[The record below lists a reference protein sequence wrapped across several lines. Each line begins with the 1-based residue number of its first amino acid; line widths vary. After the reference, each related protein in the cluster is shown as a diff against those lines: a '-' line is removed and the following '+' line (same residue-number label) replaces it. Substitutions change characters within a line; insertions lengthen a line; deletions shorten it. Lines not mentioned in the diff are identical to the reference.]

1 MSKGVTMKIKRNYKD
16 STFRKL
22 FNDKERL
29 IELYNALS
37 GSNYSKDT
45 EIEII
50 TFDDAIM
57 GNRKGDVVFQIDGK
71 IIVFMEHQSTIN
83 PNMPL
88 RVLIYIA
95 KEYEKEYFGKDIY
108 SKKRVMIPTP
118 EAYVFYNGTED
129 APVTKTL
136 KLSDSYIKKCDKMS
150 LEVKVDVININHE
163 KGAKILKRCKTL
175 NDYSLLIHTIREKEQ
190 NGKELDIAIE
200 ETIIE
205 FINQGILV
213 EFLKENGGEIMSF
226 LFEELTREECEA
238 IREQDGYF
246 RGKEE
251 GIKETSI
258 LIAKKMKEKGEDLEK
273 IALYTNLSVEEIENA

>member
-1 MSKGVTMKIKRNYKD
+1 MKIKRNYKD

-22 FNDKERL
+22 FNDKEKL

-37 GSNYSKDT
+37 GSNYGSDV

-50 TFDDAIM
+50 TLENAIM
-57 GNRKGDVVFQIDGK
+57 GDRKGDVVFRIDGK

-88 RVLIYIA
+88 RILIYIA
-95 KEYEKEYFGKDIY
+95 KEYEKEFFSKDIY

-118 EAYVFYNGTED
+118 EVYVFYNGTEE
-129 APVTKTL
+129 APISETL
-136 KLSDSYIKKCDKMS
+136 KLSDSYLKKCGKMS

-163 KGAKILKRCKTL
+163 KGAEILKQCKTL
-175 NDYSLLIHTIREKEQ
+175 NDYSLLIHTIREKEE
-190 NGKELDIAIE
+190 NGKQLDVAIE
-200 ETIIE
+200 ETIKE
-205 FINQGILV
+205 FIKQGILV

-251 GIKETSI
+251 GIKEGIKETSV
-258 LIAKKMKEKGEDLEK
+258 LIAKKMKEKGEDIEK
-273 IALYTNLSVEEIENA
+273 IILYTGLSVEDIENL

>member
-1 MSKGVTMKIKRNYKD
+1 
-16 STFRKL
+16 
-22 FNDKERL
+22 
-29 IELYNALS
+29 
-37 GSNYSKDT
+37 
-45 EIEII
+45 
-50 TFDDAIM
+50 
-57 GNRKGDVVFQIDGK
+57 
-71 IIVFMEHQSTIN
+71 MEHQSTIN

-95 KEYEKEYFGKDIY
+95 KEYEKQYFGKDIY

-175 NDYSLLIHTIREKEQ
+175 NDYSLLIHTIRERER

-205 FINQGILV
+205 FIKQGILV

-251 GIKETSI
+251 GIKETYI
-258 LIAKKMKEKGEDLEK
+258 LIAKKMKDKGEDLEK
-273 IALYTNLSVEEIENA
+273 IALYTNLSVEEIEKV